1 MNTAHLSVV
10 FGQIAATVLDRL
22 NDYVV
27 THADAVVFALVATGI
42 VLIALFRKW
51 VWREFSALQTA
62 QIFMILLLPFLF
74 AGALLPQDGNYEAL
88 EHAVKLGWMVRLA
101 KGLRLMNVFHATP
114 FYVLLTAIMIT
125 ALVCSLH
132 HLRALLR
139 LRAPAG
145 PSREEVMG
153 SVEVLTLQVA
163 EPFAPEG
170 LAAVYNALN
179 EGGLRGPHVPA
190 KSPPHSAVL
199 EMGSGTLWPAVLF
212 HLGMVLLAIGC
223 LVTWLFGFGGYVR
236 LYMGQTEEAP
246 LVSHETRWHSV
257 RRDVCA
263 MWDKWFGGGEKE
275 SSAPTG
281 SEAKKPP
288 ALGPDQRLSL
298 GLEKITPVYEQWP
311 SLNYPCYDKE
321 NRRGWRTELAVQRFK
336 SAWGWGREELK
347 GNLST
352 GPSEPAEISA
362 KVHSY
367 IADERSLVHHLRSG
381 HSIRTEGLDLSLIE
395 ADFKVDIEVE
405 KAPPLKGLVQGAVFK
420 IPGAVSQYRID
431 DVTAGTYVA
440 FDGRRTE
447 PAPKVY
453 ILPLPLPQPAMPA
466 TPQQA
471 GAAQAAPPAPAR
483 TVLPLGQWGQLG
495 GRKVRVTAVTDGCI
509 LRYQHD
515 PGEYIWRI
523 AAILL
528 FLALCARVYWS
539 HYRIRVFLEKSEGRT
554 ALHAGV
560 DAHGIFSDPHR
571 AFYAVKDALRSKDM
585 LAEK

>member
-1 MNTAHLSVV
+1 MNTAHLNLV

-27 THADAVVFALVATGI
+27 THAEAVVFALVATGI
-42 VLIALFRKW
+42 VLIALFRRW
-51 VWREFSALQTA
+51 VWRELSALQTA

-74 AGALLPQDGNYEAL
+74 AGALLLQDGNYEAL
-88 EHAVKLGWMVRLA
+88 GHAVKMGWVVRLA
-101 KGLRLMNVFHATP
+101 KGLRLMDVFHATP
-114 FYVLLTAIMIT
+114 FYLLLTAIMIT

-132 HLRALLR
+132 HLRGLLR
-139 LRAPAG
+139 LRDPAG
-145 PSREEVMG
+145 PSRDEVMG
-153 SVEVLTLQVA
+153 SPEVLTLQVA
-163 EPFAPEG
+163 APFAPEG
-170 LAAVYNALN
+170 LAAVYEALK

-190 KSPPHSAVL
+190 ESPPHSAVL
-199 EMGSGTLWPAVLF
+199 ETGSGTLWPAVLF
-212 HLGMVLLAIGC
+212 HLGMVLLAVGC
-223 LVTWLFGFGGYVR
+223 LVTWLFGFGGNVR
-236 LYMGQTEEAP
+236 LYVGQTEEVP

-257 RRDVCA
+257 RRDVCTQ
-263 MWDKWFGGGEKE
+263 WDHWFGSGKKE
-275 SSAPTG
+275 AAAPVK
-281 SEAKKPP
+281 SQEHKPP
-288 ALGPDQRLSL
+288 ALRPDQLLSL
-298 GLEKITPVYEQWP
+298 GLERIKPVYEQWP

-321 NRRGWRTELAVQRFK
+321 IRRGWRTELAVQRLK
-336 SAWGWGREELK
+336 AAWGWGREQLK
-347 GNLST
+347 GDLSAS
-352 GPSEPAEISA
+352 PSEPVEMSA

-367 IADERSLVHHLRSG
+367 IADERSLVHQLRPG
-381 HSIRTEGLDLSLIE
+381 HSIRMEGLDLSLIG

-405 KAPPLKGLVQGAVFK
+405 KAPPLKGLVQGAAFK
-420 IPGAVSQYRID
+420 IPGAVSRYCID
-431 DVTAGTYVA
+431 DVTAGACVA

-453 ILPLPLPQPAMPA
+453 ILPLPLPQPA
-466 TPQQA
+466 TPVTPPQA
-471 GAAQAAPPAPAR
+471 GAAQAAPPVPAR
-483 TVLPLGQWGQLG
+483 TVLTLGQWGQLG

-560 DAHGIFSDPHR
+560 DAHGIFADPHR
-571 AFYAVKDALRSKDM
+571 AFYAVKDALRQKDL